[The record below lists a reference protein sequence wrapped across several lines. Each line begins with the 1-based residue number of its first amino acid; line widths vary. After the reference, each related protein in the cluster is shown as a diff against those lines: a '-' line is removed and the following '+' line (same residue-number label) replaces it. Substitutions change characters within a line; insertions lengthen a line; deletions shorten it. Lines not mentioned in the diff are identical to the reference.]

1 MVDWAV
7 KERERTLIPH
17 EALPVS
23 RILHDK
29 ELGTRTD
36 TVLHLAELSLRIGK
50 EVAVV
55 FQQIVR
61 HLDILIERVGGRML
75 QACGEREVTA
85 ERMVLDHLPDEG
97 RATHVDRVLHLT

>member
-17 EALPVS
+17 EALSVG

-36 TVLHLAELSLRIGK
+36 TLLHLTELSLRISK

-55 FQQIVR
+55 FQ
-61 HLDILIERVGGRML
+61 
-75 QACGEREVTA
+75 
-85 ERMVLDHLPDEG
+85 
-97 RATHVDRVLHLT
+97 